1 MEIKPLGTLTAV
13 LYLID
18 GLISHHQAIMLK
30 ERTKRRLGSF
40 LLFFFFFS
48 SIRRHTRLTCDWSS
62 DVCSSDLCARCAPL
76 ARPVRQ
82 SCLSTPRT
90 GQSRRRGRDQEACGT
105 GRASGAHRAQ
115 ARQLRD
121 QAFGGRRSEERRVGK
136 ECRARGEREE

>member
-62 DVCSSDLCARCAPL
+62 DVCSSDLESGYDLSSARKRLRRLDFVAAL
-76 ARPVRQ
+76 AIAFPNPTLLAGQIRTRINRHMIRHHKGRVKAHAE
-82 SCLSTPRT
+82 LSEDRK
-90 GQSRRRGRDQEACGT
+90 S
-105 GRASGAHRAQ
+105 
-115 ARQLRD
+115 
-121 QAFGGRRSEERRVGK
+121 VV
-136 ECRARGEREE
+136 